1 MRSSFRFVCCRLYP
15 SPTVSQAVRSGSLSC
30 LLLAEGIGVCGSIGF
45 RYVLLSSLHR
55 ASCGSMFRTADVLC
69 LWASFAF
76 CGFTV
81 RSVLL
86 ASVRVLQR
94 LMGELEVSRKEVC
107 YCLMVVVVM

>member
-1 MRSSFRFVCCRLYP
+1 M
-15 SPTVSQAVRSGSLSC
+15 
-30 LLLAEGIGVCGSIGF
+30 
-45 RYVLLSSLHR
+45 
-55 ASCGSMFRTADVLC
+55 LC

>member
-1 MRSSFRFVCCRLYP
+1 
-15 SPTVSQAVRSGSLSC
+15 
-30 LLLAEGIGVCGSIGF
+30 
-45 RYVLLSSLHR
+45 
-55 ASCGSMFRTADVLC
+55 MFRTADVLC

-76 CGFTV
+76 WDFTV